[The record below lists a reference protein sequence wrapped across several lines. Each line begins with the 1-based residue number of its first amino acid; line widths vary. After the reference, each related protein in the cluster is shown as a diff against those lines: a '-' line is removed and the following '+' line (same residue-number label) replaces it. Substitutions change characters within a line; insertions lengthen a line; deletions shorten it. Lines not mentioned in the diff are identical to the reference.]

1 MNLITLENIS
11 KSYSE
16 KTLLKNVSL
25 GINEGD

>member
-16 KTLLKNVSL
+16 KKLVENISL
-25 GINEGD
+25 GINDKE

>member
-16 KTLLKNVSL
+16 KILANNVSL
-25 GINEGD
+25 GINEG